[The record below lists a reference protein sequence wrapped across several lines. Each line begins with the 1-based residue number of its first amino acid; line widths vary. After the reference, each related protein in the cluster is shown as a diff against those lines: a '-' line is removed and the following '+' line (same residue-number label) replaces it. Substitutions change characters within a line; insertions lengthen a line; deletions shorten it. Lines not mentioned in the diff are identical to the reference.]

1 MTKLVKAISFLI
13 VLAIVGVIIYLSV
26 DLAKQKGSV
35 SPSASASPVPG
46 ATASPSASPSPAA
59 AGPVVAPTEGKTG
72 FGAGQIF
79 GFSIATLLGLALLV
93 VAGLFLVGA
102 VGSKDRTMKGFR
114 EAGMANLTT
123 KGNSFSTTLQSG
135 VNGVR
140 RKVALNKTL
149 KRVSEVMEAMEE
161 GPNKEEIK
169 RMINEAKAGDE
180 KAKKYVLD
188 LEAQLNAQKAERKA
202 TVKPTDE

>member
-59 AGPVVAPTEGKTG
+59 AGPVVVPTEGKTG

-93 VAGLFLVGA
+93 VVGLFLVGA
-102 VGSKDRTMKGFR
+102 VGSQDRSMKGFR
-114 EAGMANLTT
+114 EAGMANIKKVVQPGIDRAKLEIAIG
-123 KGNSFSTTLQSG
+123 KVKSDKKFALKLKKHFKSAR
-135 VNGVR
+135 NGAEESA
-140 RKVALNKTL
+140 KLIF
-149 KRVSEVMEAMEE
+149 EAAAQ
-161 GPNKEEIK
+161 IK
-169 RMINEAKAGDE
+169 RNRDARVRNAENDE
-180 KAKKYVLD
+180 VAARMQQSPVADGADKV
-188 LEAQLNAQKAERKA
+188 
-202 TVKPTDE
+202 